1 MEIMKLNYAKKLT
14 PAEVTEIVNGV
25 IMQSEEDCIAILA
38 PGDMV
43 DICTTVNAFP
53 ECVGP
58 DEFIGAIKLLENLT
72 GIEKSGFWW
81 EILENCLSVRI
92 GSSRNCL

>member
-1 MEIMKLNYAKKLT
+1 MEIMKLTYLK
-14 PAEVTEIVNGV
+14 EISPEEATDVVNNIV
-25 IMQSEEDCIAILA
+25 LQSEEDCVAILA
-38 PGDMV
+38 PADMV

-81 EILENCLSVRI
+81 EVLENCLSVRI